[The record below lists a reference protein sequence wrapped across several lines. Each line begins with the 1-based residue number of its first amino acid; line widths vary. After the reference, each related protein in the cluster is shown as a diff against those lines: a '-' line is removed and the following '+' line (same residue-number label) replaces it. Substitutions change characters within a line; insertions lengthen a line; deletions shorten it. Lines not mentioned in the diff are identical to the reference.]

1 MLRVLL
7 LLGLVFTLMACASTS
22 TPEAEPAPEPAP
34 VAAPEPTAEPEPVP
48 VVDSQPIDS
57 PPMLPK
63 TASSMPAVGLTGVAA
78 LAGAGLLGALRRR
91 LR

>member
-7 LLGLVFTLMACASTS
+7 LLGLIFTLAACASTS
-22 TPEAEPAPEPAP
+22 TQEPEPAPEPAP

-48 VVDSQPIDS
+48 VVDSQPIDT
-57 PPMLPK
+57 PMLPK

-78 LAGAGLLGALRRR
+78 LAGAGMLGALRRR